1 MTDIKTSFS
10 NLKWWQATIMVVSI
24 LIASGFAAYEGANVN
39 VNVSLDARLQT
50 LEDQVNIP
58 VNSTISA
65 MLKEADYIVSIHN
78 VSGTPYYCLMNGTD
92 DRAGRLEFYN
102 TNKTLVQ
109 QFAIGNLTTAGGGDI
124 YLKDNTLNTSLAYGA
139 TILITES
146 YHGYLSFYRNNL
158 KLREIG
164 DCPTV
169 TSGTFAFPNGTT
181 EQTIIE
187 LTPSVVTYLYN
198 FWLDLNALTQNCTIK
213 VYSKIDGTNYREIE
227 PMILSNIDYSLGL
240 VLKEQMINT
249 AWKITIQST
258 VAEGASRNIPY
269 RYFTEVWG

>member
-1 MTDIKTSFS
+1 MKTV
-10 NLKWWQATIMVVSI
+10 NLDKTFAAAIVALI
-24 LIASGFAAYEGANVN
+24 LISTAIGA
-39 VNVSLDARLQT
+39 L
-50 LEDQVNIP
+50 
-58 VNSTISA
+58 
-65 MLKEADYIVSIHN
+65 
-78 VSGTPYYCLMNGTD
+78 
-92 DRAGRLEFYN
+92 
-102 TNKTLVQ
+102 LVQ
-109 QFAIGNLTTAGGGDI
+109 QYFPQIGTIKAEGMEDPLEAWSEASYVIWQYNSTYYACRNMSTNMVESLSSNKTYVEQMAIGNLTVDGGTV
-124 YLKDNTLNTSLAYGA
+124 YLKQVTLNTSLTYGA
-139 TILITES
+139 NILIIEACIVDGKEQLT
-146 YHGYLSFYRNNL
+146 YYRNNL

-187 LTPSVVTYLYN
+187 LTPSVVTYMYN

-227 PMILSNIDYSLGL
+227 PMTLTNIDYSLGL
-240 VLKEQMINT
+240 VLKEQMIST

>member
-1 MTDIKTSFS
+1 MKTV
-10 NLKWWQATIMVVSI
+10 NLDRKFAAAIVALI
-24 LIASGFAAYEGANVN
+24 LISTAIGA
-39 VNVSLDARLQT
+39 L
-50 LEDQVNIP
+50 
-58 VNSTISA
+58 
-65 MLKEADYIVSIHN
+65 
-78 VSGTPYYCLMNGTD
+78 
-92 DRAGRLEFYN
+92 
-102 TNKTLVQ
+102 LVQ
-109 QFAIGNLTTAGGGDI
+109 QYFPQIGSIKAEGMEDPLEAWSEASYIVWQYNTTFYASRNMSTWDTELDSNKTYIEQMAIGNLTVSGGTV
-124 YLKDNTLNTSLAYGA
+124 YLKQVTLNTSLTYGA
-139 TILITES
+139 NILIIQDYQGQMT
-146 YHGYLSFYRNNL
+146 FYRNNL

-164 DCPTV
+164 DCPIV

-187 LTPSVVTYLYN
+187 LTPSVVTYMYN

-227 PMILSNIDYSLGL
+227 PMTLSNIDYSLGL
-240 VLKEQMINT
+240 VLKEQMIST

>member
-1 MTDIKTSFS
+1 MKTV
-10 NLKWWQATIMVVSI
+10 NLDRKFAAAIVALI
-24 LIASGFAAYEGANVN
+24 LISTAIGA
-39 VNVSLDARLQT
+39 L
-50 LEDQVNIP
+50 
-58 VNSTISA
+58 
-65 MLKEADYIVSIHN
+65 
-78 VSGTPYYCLMNGTD
+78 
-92 DRAGRLEFYN
+92 
-102 TNKTLVQ
+102 LVQ
-109 QFAIGNLTTAGGGDI
+109 QYFPQIGSIKAEGMEDPLEAWSEASYIIWKYNTTFYASRNMSTWDTELDSNKTYIQQMAIGNLTVDGGTV
-124 YLKDNTLNTSLAYGA
+124 YLKQVTLNLTLTYGA
-139 TILITES
+139 NILIIED
-146 YHGYLSFYRNNL
+146 YQGQLCFYRNNL

-227 PMILSNIDYSLGL
+227 PMTLTNIDYSLGL
-240 VLKEQMINT
+240 VLKEQMIST

>member
-1 MTDIKTSFS
+1 MKTV
-10 NLKWWQATIMVVSI
+10 NLDKTFAAAIVALI
-24 LIASGFAAYEGANVN
+24 LISTAIGA
-39 VNVSLDARLQT
+39 L
-50 LEDQVNIP
+50 
-58 VNSTISA
+58 
-65 MLKEADYIVSIHN
+65 
-78 VSGTPYYCLMNGTD
+78 
-92 DRAGRLEFYN
+92 
-102 TNKTLVQ
+102 LVQ
-109 QFAIGNLTTAGGGDI
+109 QYFPQIGTIKAEGMEDPLEAWSEASYVIWQYNSTYYACRNMSTNMVESLSSNKTYVEQMAIGNLTVDGGTV
-124 YLKDNTLNTSLAYGA
+124 YLKQVTLNTSLTYGA
-139 TILITES
+139 NILIIEACIVDGKEQLT
-146 YHGYLSFYRNNL
+146 YYRNNL

-187 LTPSVVTYLYN
+187 LTPSVVTYMYN

-227 PMILSNIDYSLGL
+227 PMTLSNIDYSLGL
-240 VLKEQMINT
+240 VLKEQMIST

>member
-1 MTDIKTSFS
+1 MKTV
-10 NLKWWQATIMVVSI
+10 NLNKKFATTIAAIILVSI
-24 LIASGFAAYEGANVN
+24 ALGAVLVRQYFPQIGSIKAEGMEDPLEAWSEASYIIW
-39 VNVSLDARLQT
+39 QY
-50 LEDQVNIP
+50 
-58 VNSTISA
+58 NST
-65 MLKEADYIVSIHN
+65 
-78 VSGTPYYCLMNGTD
+78 
-92 DRAGRLEFYN
+92 FYASRN
-102 TNKTLVQ
+102 MSTWDTELDSNKTYIQ
-109 QFAIGNLTTAGGGDI
+109 QMAIGNLTTDFAHPNNGGTI
-124 YLKDNTLNTSLAYGA
+124 YLKEVTLNTSLTFDAH
-139 TILITES
+139 ILIIEAYQGLLT
-146 YHGYLSFYRNNL
+146 FYRGNL

-198 FWLDLNALTQNCTIK
+198 FWLDLNALTQNYTIR

-227 PMILSNIDYSLGL
+227 PMTLSNIDYSLGL
-240 VLKEQMINT
+240 VLKEQIINT

>member
-1 MTDIKTSFS
+1 MKTV
-10 NLKWWQATIMVVSI
+10 NLDRKFMATIVALI
-24 LIASGFAAYEGANVN
+24 LISTAIGA
-39 VNVSLDARLQT
+39 L
-50 LEDQVNIP
+50 
-58 VNSTISA
+58 
-65 MLKEADYIVSIHN
+65 
-78 VSGTPYYCLMNGTD
+78 
-92 DRAGRLEFYN
+92 
-102 TNKTLVQ
+102 LVQ
-109 QFAIGNLTTAGGGDI
+109 QYFPQIGSIKAEGMEDPLEAWSEASYIVWQYNTTFYASRNMSTLDTELASNKTYIQQMAIGNLTVSGGTV
-124 YLKDNTLNTSLAYGA
+124 YLKQVALNTSLTYGA
-139 TILITES
+139 NILIIQDYQGQMT
-146 YHGYLSFYRNNL
+146 FYRNNL

-227 PMILSNIDYSLGL
+227 PMTLTNIDYSLGL
-240 VLKEQMINT
+240 VLKEQMIST

>member
-1 MTDIKTSFS
+1 MKTV
-10 NLKWWQATIMVVSI
+10 NLDKTFAAAIVALI
-24 LIASGFAAYEGANVN
+24 LISTAIGA
-39 VNVSLDARLQT
+39 L
-50 LEDQVNIP
+50 
-58 VNSTISA
+58 
-65 MLKEADYIVSIHN
+65 
-78 VSGTPYYCLMNGTD
+78 
-92 DRAGRLEFYN
+92 
-102 TNKTLVQ
+102 LVQ
-109 QFAIGNLTTAGGGDI
+109 QYFPQIGTIKAEGPEDPLEAWSEASYVIWQYNSTYYGCRNMSTNMVELLSSNKTYVEQMAIGNLTVDGGTV
-124 YLKDNTLNTSLAYGA
+124 YLKQVALNTSLTYGA
-139 TILITES
+139 NILIIED
-146 YHGYLSFYRNNL
+146 YQGQLCFYRNNL

-227 PMILSNIDYSLGL
+227 PMTLSNIDYSLGL
-240 VLKEQMINT
+240 ILKEQMIST

>member
-1 MTDIKTSFS
+1 MKTV
-10 NLKWWQATIMVVSI
+10 NLDKKFAATIVALI
-24 LIASGFAAYEGANVN
+24 LISTAIGALMVQQYFPQIGSIKAEGMEDPLEGWSEAS
-39 VNVSLDARLQT
+39 
-50 LEDQVNIP
+50 
-58 VNSTISA
+58 
-65 MLKEADYIVSIHN
+65 YIIWK
-78 VSGTPYYCLMNGTD
+78 
-92 DRAGRLEFYN
+92 YN
-102 TNKTLVQ
+102 TTFYASRNMSTWDTELDSNKTYIQ
-109 QFAIGNLTTAGGGDI
+109 QMARDNLTTDGGTI
-124 YLKDNTLNTSLAYGA
+124 FNKQVTWNQSVTYGA
-139 TILITES
+139 NILIIQDYQGQMT
-146 YHGYLSFYRNNL
+146 FYRNNL

-187 LTPSVVTYLYN
+187 LTPSVVTYVYN
-198 FWLDLNALTQNCTIK
+198 FWLDLNALVQNCTIR

-227 PMILSNIDYSLGL
+227 PMTLSNIDYSLGL
-240 VLKEQMINT
+240 VLKEQMIST

>member
-1 MTDIKTSFS
+1 MKTV
-10 NLKWWQATIMVVSI
+10 NLDKKFAAAIVALI
-24 LIASGFAAYEGANVN
+24 LISTAIGA
-39 VNVSLDARLQT
+39 L
-50 LEDQVNIP
+50 
-58 VNSTISA
+58 
-65 MLKEADYIVSIHN
+65 
-78 VSGTPYYCLMNGTD
+78 
-92 DRAGRLEFYN
+92 
-102 TNKTLVQ
+102 LVQ
-109 QFAIGNLTTAGGGDI
+109 QYFPQIGTIKAEGLEDPLEAWSEASYVIWQYNSTYYACRNMSTNMVESLSSNKTYVEQMAIGNLTVDGGTV
-124 YLKDNTLNTSLAYGA
+124 YLKQVTLNTSLTYGA
-139 TILITES
+139 NILIIED
-146 YHGYLSFYRNNL
+146 YQGQLCFYRNNL

-227 PMILSNIDYSLGL
+227 PMTLTNIDYSLGL
-240 VLKEQMINT
+240 VLKEQIIST